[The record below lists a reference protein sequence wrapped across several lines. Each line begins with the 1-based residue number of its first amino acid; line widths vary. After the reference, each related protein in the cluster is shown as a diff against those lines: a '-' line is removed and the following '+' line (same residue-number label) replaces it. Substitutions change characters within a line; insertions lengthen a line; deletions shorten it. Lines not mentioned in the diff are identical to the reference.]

1 MFDPLAPT
9 GPEKYWVAHCSPLIP
24 PNLGE
29 ETICSDRPRA
39 QRGHLEL
46 SKPNFGWSKE
56 VNVAHEREIADEQA
70 FLDLALV
77 ALDHMR
83 DEARSLRDSAAV
95 ANMRGAGDL
104 VERDV
109 VMGTALQRLD
119 QLAIGDQPLFFGRID
134 YVANESGQADTY
146 HVGRLAVS
154 DDELNALVVDWR
166 APVAEAFYRA
176 TGVESL
182 NLARRR
188 HVALRS
194 HVVTGVED
202 EYFADSFGELSLPED
217 EVRSATEEGLV
228 DGGLAL
234 GGPGALLAALGRART
249 GRMGDIVATIQG
261 EQDQIIRTPLAGV
274 LLVQGGPG
282 TGKTAVAL
290 HRAAYLLFTHR
301 ATLERQ
307 GVLVVGPNP
316 LFLNYIENVLP
327 SLGESGVTLSTI
339 SGLVTNVDVRGRD
352 DEAVDQ
358 IKGDPRMVQFVA
370 RALRTRQ
377 RPLREDVSIP
387 VGRAIVVVKARYTK
401 EVVDHARRRPGNH
414 NQRRSALGRELA
426 NRLANEYHVRFMR
439 EEVEGVSAVNELADL
454 IRNTHQFRELLERIW
469 PRLSGQELLH
479 DLFGAPALLR
489 AAGKN
494 LLSEQECQLLYRP
507 RSSSLEEIKWSKADA
522 ALIDEAR
529 ILLGPRRRPRPPTP
543 KLTESDILD
552 GVDLDSYQGNV
563 RAAALREAA
572 RLVPAANTV
581 LDEAE
586 FVTYGHIVVDEAQDL
601 SPMEL
606 RVLRRRDLTGSMT
619 IVGDMGQATTASS
632 SASWDTVLRV
642 LEPRRTPTRVD
653 LTVSYRTPEE
663 VLTFAAPTLAA
674 AAPDLEPPRPVRRAG
689 TQPIVEVVNEPDFA
703 ERVVAAT
710 RRECAAV
717 APGRVAVIVSGPG
730 VADTVDILRA
740 GGLDASDPRQD
751 AGRGLSADLVVLAA
765 EGANGLEFDSVV
777 VLEPGDIARRGAP
790 DRDAVTP
797 RGLRTL
803 YVAMTRPTRRLALVA
818 SRGLPPTLRDGAG
831 LTRHHS

>member
-1 MFDPLAPT
+1 M
-9 GPEKYWVAHCSPLIP
+9 
-24 PNLGE
+24 
-29 ETICSDRPRA
+29 
-39 QRGHLEL
+39 
-46 SKPNFGWSKE
+46 
-56 VNVAHEREIADEQA
+56 AHEREVAEEQS
-70 FLDLALV
+70 FLEHALV

-109 VMGTALQRLD
+109 VMGTALHRLD

-134 YVANESGQADTY
+134 YAPDGRGTADVY

-154 DDELNALVVDWR
+154 DDQLNPLVVDWR

-182 NLARRR
+182 GLSRRR
-188 HVALRS
+188 HVAIRANQVQS
-194 HVVTGVED
+194 VED
-202 EYFADSFGELSLPED
+202 EYFADENGELQLPED
-217 EVRSATEEGLV
+217 EVRAATEEGLV
-228 DGGLAL
+228 EGGMAL

-261 EQDQIIRTPLAGV
+261 EQDRIIRSPLAGV

-290 HRAAYLLFTHR
+290 HRAAYLLFTYR

-339 SGLVTNVDVRGRD
+339 SGLVTNVEIRGIDTEEVDLLKGDVR
-352 DEAVDQ
+352 
-358 IKGDPRMVQFVA
+358 MVSLIA

-377 RPLREDVSIP
+377 RPLREDVRIP
-387 VGRAIVVVKARYTK
+387 VGRAIIVLKARYTQ
-401 EVVDHARRRPGNH
+401 EALERARRRPGNH
-414 NQRRSALGRELA
+414 NQRRSAVGRELA
-426 NRLANEYHVRFMR
+426 NRLAQEYHQRFVRDAS
-439 EEVEGVSAVNELADL
+439 EDVAGVNDLAEL
-454 IRNTHQFRELLERIW
+454 IRATTEFKESLQRIW

-489 AAGKN
+489 AAGKD
-494 LLSEQECQLLYRP
+494 LLSDNELELLARK
-507 RSSSLEEIKWSKADA
+507 RSSTLEEIEWTKADA

-529 ILLGPRRRPRPPTP
+529 VLLGPRKRPRPPV
-543 KLTESDILD
+543 KLGESGILD
-552 GVDLDSYQGNV
+552 GVDLDSYQGDT
-563 RAAALREAA
+563 RAAALREAQ
-572 RLVPAANTV
+572 RLAPVQSSE

-606 RVLRRRDLTGSMT
+606 RVLKRRDLTGSMT
-619 IVGDMGQATTASS
+619 IVGDMGQATTVSS
-632 SASWDTVLRV
+632 SASWSALLEVLA
-642 LEPRRTPTRVD
+642 PRREPTRVD

-663 VLTFAAPTLAA
+663 VLDFAAPTLLAA
-674 AAPDLEPPRPVRRAG
+674 SPGLEPPRPVRRAG
-689 TQPIVEVVNEPDFA
+689 FTPIVQVVAPEDFA
-703 ERVVAAT
+703 DELAAAT
-710 RRECAAV
+710 RREVEAV
-717 APGRVAVIVSGPG
+717 RPGRVAVIVT
-730 VADTVDILRA
+730 ARRVDEVIAVLTSH
-740 GGLDASDPRQD
+740 GLDAVDPREQES
-751 AGRGLSADLVVLAA
+751 RGLGADLVVLAA
-765 EGANGLEFDSVV
+765 EGANGLEFDATLVV
-777 VLEPGDIARRGAP
+777 EPGQIASRGTDDP
-790 DRDAVTP
+790 STSTP

-803 YVAMTRPTRRLALVA
+803 YVAMTRPTRRLAILA
-818 SRGLPPTLRDGAG
+818 CGALPDSL
-831 LTRHHS
+831 L

>member
-1 MFDPLAPT
+1 M
-9 GPEKYWVAHCSPLIP
+9 
-24 PNLGE
+24 
-29 ETICSDRPRA
+29 
-39 QRGHLEL
+39 
-46 SKPNFGWSKE
+46 
-56 VNVAHEREIADEQA
+56 AHEREIAEEQE
-70 FLDLALV
+70 FLDLALE

-134 YVANESGQADTY
+134 YASNGTAGDTY

-154 DDELNALVVDWR
+154 DGDLNPLVVDWR

-182 NLARRR
+182 NLSRRR
-188 HVALRS
+188 HVAIRA
-194 HVVTGVED
+194 HEVVGVED
-202 EYFADSFGELSLPED
+202 EYFADANGELLLPQD
-217 EVRSATEEGLV
+217 EVRASTQEGLV

-249 GRMGDIVATIQG
+249 GHMGDIVATIQG
-261 EQDQIIRTPLAGV
+261 EQDRIIRTPLAGV

-339 SGLVTNVDVRGRD
+339 SGLVTNVTVRGRD
-352 DEAVDQ
+352 CEEVDRL
-358 IKGDPRMVQFVA
+358 KGDPRMVQFIA
-370 RALRTRQ
+370 QALRTRQ
-377 RPLREDVSIP
+377 RALRVDVQIPL
-387 VGRAIVVVKARYTK
+387 GRAIVVVKARYVR
-401 EVVDHARRRPGNH
+401 EALERARRRPGNH

-426 NRLANEYHVRFMR
+426 NRVAMDYHERFVRDD
-439 EEVEGVSAVNELADL
+439 VEGVTGVSELAEL
-454 IRNTHQFRELLERIW
+454 IRATAQFKQILQRIW

-479 DLFGAPALLR
+479 DLFGAPALIR
-489 AAGKN
+489 AAGKD
-494 LLSEQECQLLYRP
+494 LLSDEECAMLYRA
-507 RSSSLEEIKWSKADA
+507 RSETLEEIRWTKADA

-529 ILLGPRRRPRPPTP
+529 VLLGPRRRPRPVP
-543 KLTESDILD
+543 KVGDANILD
-552 GVDLDSYQGNV
+552 GVDLDSYQGDQ
-563 RAAALREAA
+563 RASALREAA
-572 RLVPAANTV
+572 RLAPIASLE

-586 FVTYGHIVVDEAQDL
+586 FVTYGHIVLDEAQDL

-606 RVLRRRDLTGSMT
+606 RVLKRRDLTGSMT

-632 SASWDTVLRV
+632 TTSWESVLSV
-642 LEPRRTPTRVD
+642 LEPRRTPSRVD

-663 VLTFAAPTLAA
+663 VLNFAAPTLLA
-674 AAPDLEPPRPVRRAG
+674 AAPDIEAPRPVRRAG
-689 TQPIVEVVNEPDFA
+689 SAPIVEVVAREDF
-703 ERVVAAT
+703 ETTLVRAT
-710 RRECAAV
+710 VREIEHV
-717 APGRVAVIVSGPG
+717 APGRVAVIVAAARLNEVLG
-730 VADTVDILRA
+730 VLR
-740 GGLDASDPRQD
+740 GGALDAVDPSDE
-751 AGRGLSADLVVLAA
+751 GSRGLNADLVVLAA
-765 EGANGLEFDSVV
+765 EAANGLEFDAVIVV
-777 VLEPGDIARRGAP
+777 EPGQIAGRGSNEVGVLTA
-790 DRDAVTP
+790 

-803 YVAMTRPTRRLALVA
+803 YVAMTRPTRRLAIV
-818 SRGLPPTLRDGAG
+818 SVGPLPSTL
-831 LTRHHS
+831 L

>member
-1 MFDPLAPT
+1 MA
-9 GPEKYWVAHCSPLIP
+9 
-24 PNLGE
+24 
-29 ETICSDRPRA
+29 R
-39 QRGHLEL
+39 
-46 SKPNFGWSKE
+46 
-56 VNVAHEREIADEQA
+56 EREVAEEQA
-70 FLDLALV
+70 FLDRALT

-134 YVANESGQADTY
+134 YVPDELGTADIY

-154 DDELNALVVDWR
+154 DDQLNALVVDWR

-182 NLARRR
+182 GLSRRR
-188 HVALRS
+188 HVAIRG
-194 HVVTGVED
+194 HEVTSVED
-202 EYFADSFGELSLPED
+202 EYFATADGELALPDD
-217 EVRSATEEGLV
+217 EVRNATEEGLV

-261 EQDQIIRTPLAGV
+261 EQDQIIRSPLAGV

-290 HRAAYLLFTHR
+290 HRAAYLLFTYR
-301 ATLERQ
+301 ASLERQ

-339 SGLVTNVDVRGRD
+339 SGLVTNVDIRGEE
-352 DEAVDQ
+352 DEEVDQ
-358 IKGDPRMVQFVA
+358 LKGDIRMSTLLA

-377 RPLREDVSIP
+377 RPLRADVQIP
-387 VGRAIVVVKARYTK
+387 VGRAIMVLKVRYTE
-401 EVVDHARRRPGNH
+401 EVVERARRRPGNH
-414 NQRRSALGRELA
+414 NQRRSAVGRELA
-426 NRLANEYHVRFMR
+426 NRLAQEYHERFIR
-439 EEVEGVSAVNELADL
+439 EGNEEVNAVGELADL
-454 IRNTHQFRELLERIW
+454 IRTTTEFKESLQRIW

-489 AAGKN
+489 AAGKGLFSDAELE
-494 LLSEQECQLLYRP
+494 LLVRKRSE
-507 RSSSLEEIKWSKADA
+507 SLEEIEWTKADT

-529 ILLGPRRRPRPPTP
+529 VLLGPRKRPRPPLKT
-543 KLTESDILD
+543 TESGILD
-552 GVDLDSYQGNV
+552 GIDLDAYAGDV
-563 RAAALREAA
+563 RAAALREAQRNA
-572 RLVPAANTV
+572 PQQSTE

-606 RVLRRRDLTGSMT
+606 RVLKRRDLTGSMT

-632 SASWDTVLRV
+632 SASWNSV
-642 LEPRRTPTRVD
+642 LEVLDPRRAPTRVD

-663 VLTFAAPTLAA
+663 VLNFAAPTLLRAT
-674 AAPDLEPPRPVRRAG
+674 PGLEPPRPVRRAG
-689 TQPIVEVVNEPDFA
+689 FMPIVETVTPDEFDA
-703 ERVVAAT
+703 TLVRAVQREVAAVT
-710 RRECAAV
+710 
-717 APGRVAVIVSGPG
+717 PGRVAVIVTARRVPEIITLLGENG
-730 VADTVDILRA
+730 VAAV
-740 GGLDASDPRQD
+740 DPRDQESK
-751 AGRGLSADLVVLAA
+751 GLSADLVVLSA
-765 EGANGLEFDSVV
+765 EGANGLEFDAVV
-777 VLEPGDIARRGAP
+777 VVDPGQITSRGSQNPSAL
-790 DRDAVTP
+790 TP

-803 YVAMTRPTRRLALVA
+803 YVAMTRPTRRLAIVTSA
-818 SRGLPPTLRDGAG
+818 ALPETL
-831 LTRHHS
+831 L

>member
-1 MFDPLAPT
+1 MA
-9 GPEKYWVAHCSPLIP
+9 
-24 PNLGE
+24 
-29 ETICSDRPRA
+29 R
-39 QRGHLEL
+39 
-46 SKPNFGWSKE
+46 
-56 VNVAHEREIADEQA
+56 EREIKEEQE
-70 FLDLALV
+70 FLDRALI

-83 DEARSLRDSAAV
+83 SEARSLRDSAAV
-95 ANMRGAGDL
+95 ATMRGAGDL

-134 YVANESGQADTY
+134 YLDQGERPGDTY

-154 DDELNALVVDWR
+154 DSELNPLVVDWR

-182 NLARRR
+182 GLARRR
-188 HVALRS
+188 HVAIRGRDVL
-194 HVVTGVED
+194 GVED
-202 EYFADSFGELSLPED
+202 EYFANEFGELQVPED
-217 EVRSATEEGLV
+217 AQRDATDEGLV

-249 GRMGDIVATIQG
+249 GRMGDIVATVQG
-261 EQDQIIRTPLAGV
+261 EQDQIIRHPLAGV

-339 SGLVTNVDVRGRD
+339 SGLVTNVEVRGRD
-352 DEAVDQ
+352 LEDVDRL
-358 IKGDPRMVQFVA
+358 KGDLRMA
-370 RALRTRQ
+370 SLLSRALRTRQ
-377 RPLREDVSIP
+377 RPLRQEVSIP
-387 VGRAIVVVKARYTK
+387 VGRAIVVVRPEDTTDI
-401 EVVDHARRRPGNH
+401 VDRARRRPGNH
-414 NQRRSALGRELA
+414 NQRRSAVGRELA
-426 NRLANEYHVRFMR
+426 SRLATRYYDRFVR
-439 EEVEGVSAVNELADL
+439 EEADATGAITDLADQ
-454 IRNTHQFRELLERIW
+454 IRATYDFKEMLQRIW
-469 PRLSGQELLH
+469 PRLSGQDLLH

-489 AAGKN
+489 AAGRHLFTEEELV
-494 LLSEQECQLLYRP
+494 LLERP
-507 RSSSLEEIKWSKADA
+507 RSNSLEEIRWTKADA

-529 ILLGPRRRPRPPTP
+529 VLLGPRRRPRAVIKPAD
-543 KLTESDILD
+543 SGILD
-552 GVDLDSYQGNV
+552 GVDLDSFSGEI
-563 RAAALREAA
+563 RAAALREAQ
-572 RLVPAANTV
+572 RLAPSVNSE

-606 RVLRRRDLTGSMT
+606 RVLKRRDLTGSMT

-632 SASWDTVLRV
+632 SASWNSALEI

-663 VLTFAAPTLAA
+663 VLNFAAPTLRAA
-674 AAPDLEPPRPVRRAG
+674 AVGLEPPRPVRRAG
-689 TQPIVEVVNEPDFA
+689 HTPTVEVVAPSEFA
-703 ERVVAAT
+703 SALLAVV
-710 RRECAAV
+710 RREV
-717 APGRVAVIVSGPG
+717 EGVTPGRCAIIVTSSR
-730 VADTVDILRA
+730 VEEIVQILRG
-740 GGLDASDPRQD
+740 GGLMAVDPRDQD
-751 AGRGLSADLVVLAA
+751 SKGLGADLVVLGA
-765 EGANGLEFDSVV
+765 ESANGLEFDATIVV
-777 VLEPGDIARRGAP
+777 EPSQIARRGARV
-790 DRDAVTP
+790 DETTTP

-803 YVAMTRPTRRLALVA
+803 YVAMTRPTRRLAILA
-818 SRGLPPTLRDGAG
+818 TGELPATLR
-831 LTRHHS
+831 

>member
-1 MFDPLAPT
+1 M
-9 GPEKYWVAHCSPLIP
+9 
-24 PNLGE
+24 
-29 ETICSDRPRA
+29 
-39 QRGHLEL
+39 
-46 SKPNFGWSKE
+46 
-56 VNVAHEREIADEQA
+56 AHEREIKEEQL
-70 FLDLALV
+70 FLNLALS

-134 YVANESGQADTY
+134 YAPDDAGRSDEY

-154 DDELNALVVDWR
+154 DDELNPLVIDWR

-176 TGVESL
+176 TGVEPLGLS
-182 NLARRR
+182 RRR
-188 HVALRS
+188 HVAIRG
-194 HVVTGVED
+194 HDVTGVED
-202 EYFADSFGELSLPED
+202 EYFADANGDLVMPED
-217 EVRSATEEGLV
+217 LIRDATDEGLV

-261 EQDQIIRTPLAGV
+261 EQDRIIRAPLAGV

-339 SGLVTNVDVRGRD
+339 SGLVTNVEVNGRDSEPVDQLKGDVRMAR
-352 DEAVDQ
+352 VL
-358 IKGDPRMVQFVA
+358 A

-377 RPLREDVSIP
+377 RPLKQDVEIP
-387 VGRAIVVVKARYTK
+387 VGRAIVVLRTK
-401 EVVDHARRRPGNH
+401 HTLEIVERARRRPGNH
-414 NQRRSALGRELA
+414 NQRRSAVGRELA
-426 NRLANEYHVRFMR
+426 NRLANEYYERFVR
-439 EEVEGVSAVNELADL
+439 EGIDEVNAVGELADL
-454 IRNTHQFRELLERIW
+454 IRATPQFKRALERIW

-489 AAGKN
+489 AAGHGVLSDDEIE
-494 LLSEQECQLLYRP
+494 LLNRP
-507 RSSSLEEIKWSKADA
+507 RSTTYDEVKWTKADA

-529 ILLGPRRRPRPPTP
+529 VLLGPLRRPRPVV
-543 KLTESDILD
+543 KLAESGILD
-552 GVDLDSYQGNV
+552 GIDLDSYAGDV
-563 RAAALREAA
+563 RAAALREAQ
-572 RLVPAANTV
+572 RLAPVQSNE

-586 FVTYGHIVVDEAQDL
+586 FVTYGHIVIDEAQDL

-606 RVLRRRDLTGSMT
+606 RVLKRRDLTGSMT

-632 SASWDTVLRV
+632 SASWNAVLEI
-642 LEPRRTPTRVD
+642 LEPRRAPTRVD

-663 VLTFAAPTLAA
+663 VLDFAAPTLLA
-674 AAPDLEPPRPVRRAG
+674 AAPDLVPPRPVRRAG
-689 TQPIVEVVNEPDFA
+689 HAPLLREVSRDAF
-703 ERVVAAT
+703 AAT
-710 RRECAAV
+710 LAEVTRAQVDAL
-717 APGRVAVIVSGPG
+717 APGRVAVIAIAQRVEEI
-730 VADTVDILRA
+730 VEILCSY
-740 GGLDASDPRQD
+740 GLDAVDPRDQE
-751 AGRGLSADLVVLAA
+751 GRGLGADLVVLSA
-765 EGANGLEFDSVV
+765 EGANGLEFDGVV
-777 VLEPGDIARRGAP
+777 VVEPCQIASRGTTGCP
-790 DRDAVTP
+790 LVSP

-803 YVAMTRPTRRLALVA
+803 YVAMTRPTRRLAIVA
-818 SRGLPPTLRDGAG
+818 SEALPATL
-831 LTRHHS
+831 SS

>member
-1 MFDPLAPT
+1 M
-9 GPEKYWVAHCSPLIP
+9 
-24 PNLGE
+24 
-29 ETICSDRPRA
+29 
-39 QRGHLEL
+39 
-46 SKPNFGWSKE
+46 
-56 VNVAHEREIADEQA
+56 AHEREVGEEQA
-70 FLDLALV
+70 FLDRALE
-77 ALDHMR
+77 ALEHMR
-83 DEARSLRDSAAV
+83 DEAMSLRDSAAV

-119 QLAIGDQPLFFGRID
+119 QLAIGDQSLFFGRID
-134 YVANESGQADTY
+134 YLPDAAGNADSY

-154 DDELNALVVDWR
+154 DDQLNPLVVDWR

-182 NLARRR
+182 GLSRRR
-188 HVALRS
+188 HVAVRQRDVIS
-194 HVVTGVED
+194 VED
-202 EYFADSFGELSLPED
+202 EYFADEHGEIALPDD
-217 EVRSATEEGLV
+217 EVRNATDEGLV

-261 EQDQIIRTPLAGV
+261 EQDQIIRSPLAGI

-290 HRAAYLLFTHR
+290 HRAAYLLFTYR

-339 SGLVTNVDVRGRD
+339 SGLVTNVEIRGRD
-352 DEAVDQ
+352 SEEVDQ
-358 IKGDPRMVQFVA
+358 LKGDLRMA
-370 RALRTRQ
+370 TLISRALRTRQ
-377 RPLREDVSIP
+377 HALRSDVSIP
-387 VGRAIVVVKARYTK
+387 VGRAIVVLKARYTE
-401 EVVDHARRRPGNH
+401 EVIERARRRPGNH
-414 NQRRSALGRELA
+414 NQRRSAVGRELA
-426 NRLANEYHVRFMR
+426 NRLAQEYYERFVREGN
-439 EEVEGVSAVNELADL
+439 EEVNAMGELADL
-454 IRNTHQFRELLERIW
+454 IRSTPEFKQALQRIW

-494 LLSEQECQLLYRP
+494 LFSDDELELLVRKRSE
-507 RSSSLEEIKWSKADA
+507 SLEDIEWTKADA

-529 ILLGPRRRPRPPTP
+529 VLLGPRKRPRPPV
-543 KLTESDILD
+543 KIGDSGILD
-552 GVDLDSYQGNV
+552 GIDLDAYAGDV
-563 RAAALREAA
+563 RAAALREAQRNA
-572 RLVPAANTV
+572 PTQSTE

-606 RVLRRRDLTGSMT
+606 RVLKRRDLTGSMT

-632 SASWDTVLRV
+632 SASWNSV
-642 LEPRRTPTRVD
+642 LEILDPRRAPSRVD

-663 VLTFAAPTLAA
+663 VLNFAAPTLLAA
-674 AAPDLEPPRPVRRAG
+674 TPGLEPPRPVRRAG
-689 TQPIVEVVNEPDFA
+689 FQPIVEVVREDEFA
-703 ERVVAAT
+703 STLVAAT
-710 RRECAAV
+710 RREVEAV
-717 APGRVAVIVSGPG
+717 APGRVAVIVTARRVQEVVDLLNAAG
-730 VADTVDILRA
+730 VEAI
-740 GGLDASDPRQD
+740 DPREQESK
-751 AGRGLSADLVVLAA
+751 GLGADLVVLSA
-765 EGANGLEFDSVV
+765 EGANGLEFDATIVV
-777 VLEPGDIARRGAP
+777 EPGQITSRGSNDPTAL
-790 DRDAVTP
+790 TP

-803 YVAMTRPTRRLALVA
+803 YVAMTRPTRRLAIVA
-818 SRGLPPTLRDGAG
+818 SGTLPSTL
-831 LTRHHS
+831 L

>member
-1 MFDPLAPT
+1 MLPHNLEGGRAPL
-9 GPEKYWVAHCSPLIP
+9 ERHWRDVHVVPLDLSN
-24 PNLGE
+24 PNYG
-29 ETICSDRPRA
+29 C
-39 QRGHLEL
+39 G
-46 SKPNFGWSKE
+46 KE
-56 VNVAHEREIADEQA
+56 VVVAHEREIAEEQM
-70 FLDLALV
+70 FLDDALA

-119 QLAIGDQPLFFGRID
+119 QLAIGDQSLFFGRID
-134 YVANESGQADTY
+134 YAPATNGQIDTY

-154 DDELNALVVDWR
+154 DDQLNPLVVDWR

-182 NLARRR
+182 NLSRRR
-188 HVALRS
+188 HVAIRT
-194 HVVTGVED
+194 HEVVGVED
-202 EYFADSFGELSLPED
+202 EYFADANGDLALPDD
-217 EVRSATEEGLV
+217 EARSSTEEGLV
-228 DGGLAL
+228 DGGFAL
-234 GGPGALLAALGRART
+234 GGPGALLAALGRVRT

-339 SGLVTNVDVRGRD
+339 SGLVRGVATRGRD
-352 DEAVDQ
+352 SDEVDSL
-358 IKGDPRMVQFVA
+358 KGDLRMVQFIA

-377 RPLREDVSIP
+377 RPLRNDLNFL
-387 VGRAIVVVKARYTK
+387 VGRVVVELKAQYTK
-401 EVVDHARRRPGNH
+401 EVVERARRRPGNH
-414 NQRRSALGRELA
+414 NQRRSAIGRELA
-426 NRLANEYHVRFMR
+426 NRLATQYHERFVRD
-439 EEVEGVSAVNELADL
+439 ESEGATAIGELADR
-454 IRNTHQFRELLERIW
+454 IRSTTEFKEVLQRIW
-469 PRLSGQELLH
+469 PRLSGPELVH
-479 DLFGAPALLR
+479 DLFGAPALIQ
-489 AAGKN
+489 AAGRD
-494 LLSEQECQLLYRP
+494 LLSAEECQLLFRT
-507 RSSSLEEIKWSKADA
+507 RSNSINDVQWTKGDA

-529 ILLGPRRRPRPPTP
+529 VLLGPVRRPRVSV
-543 KLTESDILD
+543 KVADSNILD
-552 GVDLDSYQGNV
+552 GVDLDSYRGDV

-572 RLVPAANTV
+572 RLAPSVSTE

-601 SPMEL
+601 STMEL

-632 SASWDTVLRV
+632 SASWETVLSV
-642 LEPRRTPTRVD
+642 LEPRRTPSRVD

-663 VLTFAAPTLAA
+663 VLNFAAPTLLAA
-674 AAPDLEPPRPVRRAG
+674 SPDIEPPRPVRRAG
-689 TQPIVEVVNEPDFA
+689 TQPIVEVVDVDDFTA
-703 ERVVAAT
+703 TLVRAT
-710 RRECAAV
+710 RRECDAV
-717 APGRVAVIVSGPG
+717 APGRVAVIVS
-730 VADTVDILRA
+730 AERVDDVIAVLRA
-740 GGLDASDPRQD
+740 HELDAIDPRLED
-751 AGRGLSADLVVLAA
+751 SRGLGADLVVLAA
-765 EGANGLEFDSVV
+765 QGANGLEFDAVV
-777 VLEPGDIARRGAP
+777 VVEPGEIARRASKVP
-790 DRDAVTP
+790 LAETA

-803 YVAMTRPTRRLALVA
+803 YVAMTRPTRRLAIVA
-818 SRGLPPTLRDGAG
+818 TGPLPATL
-831 LTRHHS
+831 L